1 VIAASGPALLRDWEL
16 LQHQVVPPLL
26 EVECGRAPRAW
37 SIGSVDDAVAVGVAF
52 QHARSSCPSEGIELY
67 AGEWTDRTREAGF
80 GRADMRRV
88 PSASQAA
95 CFVRQ
100 DGRWM
105 AGDRIAEQVVLSDPV
120 EPVDLVTVR
129 DVHPDDVTTFE
140 SAIAQIREGGQLLI
154 ISPDGASLPAVRELE
169 PLDRTSTGWV
179 YRKCAPAGVPGCR
192 RHRHQAGAQPD
203 TLARHRA
210 QEELVASHL
219 RLAKSLA
226 RRFEHHGEPSDDLEQ
241 VAMLAL
247 VKAAKRFDPDRDTRF
262 ATYATSSI
270 LGELKRHF
278 RDKTWMLRVP
288 RPMQELYLSIKQAA
302 DELSQTLGASPS
314 IEEIARHLRTT
325 DDAVCNA
332 LGAGE
337 NFWPASLDG
346 GQDDEPGREIP
357 VVDGS
362 FDQMLDRI
370 QVQRLM
376 PRLADR
382 ERLILKRIY
391 FDNRTQH
398 EVAAEL
404 DVSQMQVSRLLAR
417 TVARLR
423 A

>member
-1 VIAASGPALLRDWEL
+1 MAGSAPALLRDWEL

-26 EVECGRAPRAW
+26 DIESTRVPRAW

-52 QHARSSCPSEGIELY
+52 QHAQSACPPESIELY
-67 AGEWTDRTREAGF
+67 AGSRTNGAREAGVA
-80 GRADMRRV
+80 RADIRRV
-88 PSASQAA
+88 PSVSQSS
-95 CFVRQ
+95 CFVRH

-129 DVHPDDVTTFE
+129 HGGLDDRATLE
-140 SAIAQIREGGQLLI
+140 DAIAQIREGGQLLI
-154 ISPDGASLPAVRELE
+154 IAAGDGPLPAVPEME
-169 PLDRTSTGWV
+169 ELDRTSTGRV
-179 YRKCAPAGVPGCR
+179 YRKCAPARVPSCR
-192 RHRHQAGAQPD
+192 SHRTQADGHPD
-203 TLARHRA
+203 TLARRRA
-210 QEELVASHL
+210 QEELVASHV
-219 RLAKSLA
+219 RLARSLA
-226 RRFEHHGEPSDDLEQ
+226 RRFERRGEPADDLEQ

-247 VKAAKRFDPDRDTRF
+247 VKAAKRFDPERDTRF
-262 ATYATSSI
+262 ATYATSSV

-288 RPMQELYLSIKQAA
+288 RPVQELYLSIKQAA
-302 DELSQTLGASPS
+302 DELTQTLGASPS
-314 IEEIARHLRTT
+314 LDQIAKHLGTSEDSIRN
-325 DDAVCNA
+325 AV
-332 LGAGE
+332 GAGE

-346 GQDDEPGREIP
+346 GHGDEPGREVP

-370 QVQRLM
+370 QVQRLL
-376 PRLADR
+376 PRLEDR

-391 FDNRTQH
+391 FDNCTQH

-404 DVSQMQVSRLLAR
+404 GVSQMQVSRLLAG